1 MITMDN
7 TTCYTPKTED
17 EIQNMTASQLLQRFN
32 EMMAIMAQHKQM
44 LKNVYAIDLAN
55 MDVMEIA
62 ADAVV
67 DAQKNNADQA
77 TLDKYDIKYAEA
89 QKKVHASLARR
100 NALANELIN
109 MSEEISYISQAA
121 IAIDE
126 KYADK

>member
-17 EIQNMTASQLLQRFN
+17 EIRNMTASQLLQRFN

-44 LKNVYAIDLAN
+44 LKDVYAIDLAN

-109 MSEEISYISQAA
+109 ISEEISYISQAA

>member
-44 LKNVYAIDLAN
+44 LKDVYAIDLAN

-109 MSEEISYISQAA
+109 ISEEISYISQAA

>member
-1 MITMDN
+1 MDN
-7 TTCYTPKTED
+7 ATCYTPKTED

-44 LKNVYAIDLAN
+44 LKDVYAIDLAN

-109 MSEEISYISQAA
+109 ISEEISYISQAA

>member
-1 MITMDN
+1 MDN

-44 LKNVYAIDLAN
+44 LKDVYAIDLAN

>member
-1 MITMDN
+1 MDN

-17 EIQNMTASQLLQRFN
+17 EIRNMTASQLLQRFN

-44 LKNVYAIDLAN
+44 LKDVYAIDLAN

-109 MSEEISYISQAA
+109 ISEEISYISQAA

>member
-1 MITMDN
+1 MDN

-44 LKNVYAIDLAN
+44 LKDVYAIDLAN

-109 MSEEISYISQAA
+109 ISEEISYISQAA

>member
-1 MITMDN
+1 MDN

-44 LKNVYAIDLAN
+44 LKDVYAIDLAN

-109 MSEEISYISQAA
+109 ISEEVSYISQAA